1 LIRLL
6 CRALPS
12 EMGLVCEVSGGI
24 FGHTVWLMRYPPF
37 FKGLYR
43 EERLVER
50 VFDRVSRLIVRALKI
65 IAE

>member
-1 LIRLL
+1 
-6 CRALPS
+6 
-12 EMGLVCEVSGGI
+12 MGLVCEVSGGI